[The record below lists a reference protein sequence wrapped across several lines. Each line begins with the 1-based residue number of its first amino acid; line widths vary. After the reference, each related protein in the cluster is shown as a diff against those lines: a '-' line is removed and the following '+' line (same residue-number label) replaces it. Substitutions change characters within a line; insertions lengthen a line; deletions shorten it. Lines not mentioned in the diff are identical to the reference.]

1 MPDAVETII
10 L

>member
-1 MPDAVETII
+1 MPDAV